1 MLLVSV
7 AVGAFNVGMGPRA
20 EVAHRAPRVVA
31 VEPSA
36 AIDMASLDPTVLGG
50 AAAVVL
56 GGAALAFSNK
66 GDSAPAPAPAP
77 PAPAPAPSPVVSTPV
92 VYVPVGGTAGPHRM
106 AGTMPP
112 PPVRELWTPPPGWKP
127 PTPPVSSWYDSGKR
141 LIPPP
146 APTPPPPATPP
157 KPASMFDDMMK
168 GFNDFVAGLQGE
180 PAAQPTVWPEMGG
193 KAGPHR
199 GAGTMPPPPA
209 RELWEPPPGWK
220 PPSPPAKVVVASWY
234 DTGMRLTG
242 SVVPTGDAYAA
253 KKAAYDARRLVLL
266 PPTGANKPKQEK
278 AAAK

>member
-127 PTPPVSSWYDSGKR
+127 P
-141 LIPPP
+141 
-146 APTPPPPATPP
+146 
-157 KPASMFDDMMK
+157 
-168 GFNDFVAGLQGE
+168 
-180 PAAQPTVWPEMGG
+180 
-193 KAGPHR
+193 
-199 GAGTMPPPPA
+199 
-209 RELWEPPPGWK
+209 
-220 PPSPPAKVVVASWY
+220 SPPAKVVVASWY

>member
-127 PTPPVSSWYDSGKR
+127 PTPPVSSWVSSAGSR
-141 LIPPP
+141 TQPFERRSFR
-146 APTPPPPATPP
+146 APTAYTRATSSRCAAATPVRLGQAP
-157 KPASMFDDMMK
+157 DPAARSYAAAAGNAAEACFHVRRHDEGLQRLCGRPPGGAGCATDS
-168 GFNDFVAGLQGE
+168 VAGDGRQG
-180 PAAQPTVWPEMGG
+180 
-193 KAGPHR
+193 
-199 GAGTMPPPPA
+199 
-209 RELWEPPPGWK
+209 
-220 PPSPPAKVVVASWY
+220 
-234 DTGMRLTG
+234 
-242 SVVPTGDAYAA
+242 
-253 KKAAYDARRLVLL
+253 
-266 PPTGANKPKQEK
+266 
-278 AAAK
+278 